1 MSDTKKEPFVLTD
14 DIRAALAPE
23 FKALEDTAFAK
34 GVTEGST
41 KERERI
47 VAVFGCGLR
56 GHEELIQKLAFDGKT
71 TPDEARA
78 QVIAAEKTKQA
89 SKLAEIRGDAPT
101 PAPGTPTE
109 GAAASEVKKP
119 VAEKDQIALA
129 NKLAKEAEQ
138 HAEAE
143 AKAGRTIE
151 MTDAIKFVYQRAGV
165 PLR

>member
-41 KERERI
+41 RERFRI

-71 TPDEARA
+71 TPDEARE

-89 SKLAEIRGDAPT
+89 SKLTEIRKDAVD
-101 PAPGTPTE
+101 PAPVVPVDPT
-109 GAAASEVKKP
+109 KK
-119 VAEKDQIALA
+119 EE
-129 NKLAKEAEQ
+129 AKEIPAEQ
-138 HAEAE
+138 KEATAQKLGHEAE
-143 AKAGRTIE
+143 AYIAEQGKLGKTVE
-151 MTDAIKFVYQRAGV
+151 MIDAIKFVYQRAGV